1 MIDASTAGLAFGDG
15 LKIPGVSGRA
25 GAITGLGFLDV
36 KADVLLRRGGNAGG
50 PSPRRSG
57 YGRAGWVDDVHD
69 ALEDGDDG
77 RFVDVEPGL

>member
-1 MIDASTAGLAFGDG
+1 MSFFG
-15 LKIPGVSGRA
+15 
-25 GAITGLGFLDV
+25 GA
-36 KADVLLRRGGNAGG
+36 GNAGG

-77 RFVDVEPGL
+77 RFVDVEPVFEVFLQRGELAVHELTSGHSSISVLIS